1 MRAAVDKCLS
11 PCLRGQQT
19 GKDNECFRPLIY
31 GISLYL
37 PVSLYITIG
46 NLGTKASKK
55 IVVMSVLICEKVDIY
70 KGLHNSREFDSIKSN
85 TIFYSF
91 SATLYIEAT
100 IASASASKSPSC
112 SSFTL
117 DLNVTMFSR
126 IFIFFIP
133 SRISFICLP
142 AFGPQEPF

>member
-1 MRAAVDKCLS
+1 MGKPNLPAGLQKLCLEQY
-11 PCLRGQQT
+11 PLRHHHQPDHKYIRMG
-19 GKDNECFRPLIY
+19 
-31 GISLYL
+31 SYL
-37 PVSLYITIG
+37 SIQITPQRLLCYYLT
-46 NLGTKASKK
+46 NSYKK
-55 IVVMSVLICEKVDIY
+55 L
-70 KGLHNSREFDSIKSN
+70 NIKSAN
-85 TIFYSF
+85 DTILFILF
-91 SATLYIEAT
+91 FANLYIEAT